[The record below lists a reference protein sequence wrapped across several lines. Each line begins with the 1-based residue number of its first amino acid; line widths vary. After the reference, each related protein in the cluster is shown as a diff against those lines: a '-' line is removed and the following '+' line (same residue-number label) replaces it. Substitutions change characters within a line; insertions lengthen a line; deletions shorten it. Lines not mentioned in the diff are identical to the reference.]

1 MITHA
6 NDAVGHFGLDL
17 LVRAPDWLG
26 PAAIMAA
33 TVPGPSKVN
42 DSGAVDVDQDF
53 ALAHSKDDGFVGFGA
68 GIPLTVHHA
77 PGDADE
83 VARPA
88 LDALA
93 AAGAEL
99 ESEAALGLEH
109 IGVVAWVDVPAG
121 PYAGFGSGPA
131 GPDVVVGECLATVY
145 PGRLGSGTM
154 KRIRSDQGGSVHG
167 ALPSRRDSPAVEA

>member
-53 ALAHSKDDGFVGFGA
+53 ALAHPKDDGFIGFGA

-77 PGDADE
+77 PGDAYE
-83 VARPA
+83 VARSA
-88 LDALA
+88 LDALDA
-93 AAGAEL
+93 SGTEL
-99 ESEAALGLEH
+99 QSQAALRLEH
-109 IGVVAWVDVPAG
+109 VGVVARVDVPAG
-121 PYAGFGSGPA
+121 PCAGFGSGPA
-131 GPDVVVGECLATVY
+131 GPDVVVGEGLATVH
-145 PGRLGSGTM
+145 PGRLGSGTAE
-154 KRIRSDQGGSVHG
+154 RIRSDQGGSVHG
-167 ALPSRRDSPAVEA
+167 ALPSDRECPAG

>member
-53 ALAHSKDDGFVGFGA
+53 ALAHPKDDGFVGFGA

-77 PGDADE
+77 PGM
-83 VARPA
+83 RTKSPGPPST
-88 LDALA
+88 L
-93 AAGAEL
+93 
-99 ESEAALGLEH
+99 S
-109 IGVVAWVDVPAG
+109 VPPG
-121 PYAGFGSGPA
+121 PNS
-131 GPDVVVGECLATVY
+131 
-145 PGRLGSGTM
+145 
-154 KRIRSDQGGSVHG
+154 
-167 ALPSRRDSPAVEA
+167 SRRRPCVWNT